1 MRDYI
6 RVYAHNETAFTGGG
20 LGVAENA
27 RDVCVKSNINGEY
40 SLTFSLHPA
49 DKKARLVQEE
59 NICVVQGQRYRI
71 KTIDGGRVT
80 AEHIYMD
87 AGRKHIQR
95 LDDMIGA
102 APRDIMVKIFE
113 DTPIQVLPPS
123 GLPNGMAWVED
134 LTDFFECSKLTPLGA
149 LKNLMEMLDKYKV
162 HNELYVDNYSI
173 ALVKQ
178 IGVDRGAR
186 LDTAYNAKELK
197 VTRDTTELITRLY
210 PYGTDDLHIGSA
222 NGGTQY
228 IQSENYDK
236 WPVEGYQDFD
246 EIDDPQELKA
256 AAELLFDA
264 ENPDRIDIPKYS
276 ITAQYAQ
283 RRDREIRLGDVVTV
297 VDRDYGLTTSQ
308 RVVGMETYPFESSR
322 NTITVGKPPTSA
334 ADMFGGVVSAAV
346 AYNGTTNS
354 RGSVKPQWLE
364 NIKTAYS
371 TEINKALDSAEREN
385 RRTVIHDY
393 GDIWVNP
400 DNPNQAL
407 AIVGGVLAMANG
419 KNPDGD
425 WNWSAFGDWSGFT
438 ADVIN
443 TGVLNTALVNVLGS
457 NGRLKIADNLLTIE
471 DSRGKPRLQAGLSN
485 GEYVFR
491 LLDSSGNIA
500 AEIDSDGDLVC
511 YNANIKGELD
521 TTAEGGYGYRI
532 YDNTIVGIDRT
543 GSEEKRRGLRTQI
556 DEYGTHL
563 ELFVD
568 DQPGLN
574 IIVDKSGTGGKLC
587 AKYCVDNPNN
597 ISGGDNATWIVF
609 ESEGTASNS
618 KTKMYGGW
626 NVADANFIYETPSMS
641 RTAVEQRRIQIGN
654 EYYWIRNGLLFPGN

>member
-49 DKKARLVQEE
+49 DRKARLVQEE
-59 NICVVQGQRYRI
+59 NICVVQGQRYRV

-87 AGRKHIQR
+87 AGRRHIQR
-95 LDDMIGA
+95 LDDMIGS

-322 NTITVGKPPTSA
+322 NTITVGKPPASA

-471 DSRGKPRLQAGLSN
+471 DSQGKPRLQAGLVN

-491 LLDSSGNIA
+491 LYDADGAEALTLDEKGAIELIGTVRTGDETGLVEISGSGIQTSVNNTLNGFNTGVYADGSGAFAGLDHEAKTGIR
-500 AEIDSDGDLVC
+500 AEVTKTGTKVKATLYGPETSFLEVSG
-511 YNANIKGELD
+511 
-521 TTAEGGYGYRI
+521 TTAKPVGNWDFSSLGG
-532 YDNTIVGIDRT
+532 VT
-543 GSEEKRRGLRTQI
+543 GDFWAYTGA
-556 DEYGTHL
+556 
-563 ELFVD
+563 
-568 DQPGLN
+568 N
-574 IIVDKSGTGGKLC
+574 GTGRNVHVWVENG
-587 AKYCVDNPNN
+587 
-597 ISGGDNATWIVF
+597 IV
-609 ESEGTASNS
+609 T
-618 KTKMYGGW
+618 
-626 NVADANFIYETPSMS
+626 
-641 RTAVEQRRIQIGN
+641 RIAQG
-654 EYYWIRNGLLFPGN
+654 